1 MIDDT
6 LLDDLARISAGDPD
20 QMLEA
25 VASSGAQMREAVATI
40 DRTLLNKVA
49 EGGKPR
55 AIVVAGMGGS
65 GVSGDV
71 LLAVAGPYSSIP
83 ISVERTHHLPGWV
96 SAMDVVIAVSC
107 SGGTEETLSV
117 AAEAA
122 RRGAR
127 LVTIAAKG
135 SPLSQIG

>member
-6 LLDDLARISAGDPD
+6 LLDDLARISAGDPG

-25 VASSGAQMREAVATI
+25 VASSGAQMRAAVATI

-83 ISVERTHHLPGWV
+83 IFFTV
-96 SAMDVVIAVSC
+96 
-107 SGGTEETLSV
+107 TLF
-117 AAEAA
+117 
-122 RRGAR
+122 
-127 LVTIAAKG
+127 L
-135 SPLSQIG
+135 